1 MARLSRRFPFFYT
14 LFVEVLRPR
23 VCRNK
28 RGLGYFH
35 FARHYFGNRGFF
47 LFLRLLRC
55 FSSAGWLH
63 INYGTGSTTGGLS
76 HSDICGSIPFGGSPQ
91 LFAAVHVLLRLSEPR
106 HPPCALILFISCL
119 ASLWFHIY
127 IYIYSAKELL
137 SHFKYV
143 NDRRNCPHRGA
154 SSLPHARSGECGI

>member
-28 RGLGYFH
+28 RGLGCFH

-76 HSDICGSIPFGGSPQ
+76 HSDICGSFPFGGSPQ

-106 HPPCALILFISCL
+106 HPPCALISFISCL

-127 IYIYSAKELL
+127 IYILRKGTPFS
-137 SHFKYV
+137 FQV
-143 NDRRNCPHRGA
+143 CQ
-154 SSLPHARSGECGI
+154 